1 MPPSVKNLLFM
12 PTDEATDGDSEMSE
26 ATSKN
31 VLSRNSPT
39 KDSEWDYLKTQLS
52 SGIFLYNKW
61 ACVKSTDCRWHSLL
75 SERRFPSVGATAPIC
90 AAMSSFSLTCRRRRV
105 LWRILRQPCWR
116 FYDKKTSFWFQFPFS
131 VRSGRTSGK
140 SEFVS
145 TKQSRLSR
153 SQLSAA

>member
-1 MPPSVKNLLFM
+1 M

-39 KDSEWDYLKTQLS
+39 KDIFTNRQPNSGWDYLKTQLS

-75 SERRFPSVGATAPIC
+75 SEWRFPSVGATAPIC
-90 AAMSSFSLTCRRRRV
+90 AAMSSFLLTCRRRRV
-105 LWRILRQPCWR
+105 LWRILRQPCRR
-116 FYDKKTSFWFQFPFS
+116 FYDKKTSFWFQLPFS